1 MEQKK
6 IIIILALV
14 AVLIAI
20 CSLITYALVINQTEY
35 TTMTIAESGTTIE
48 VPDDM
53 KLKST
58 NGDSGITVL
67 ENDNTIIV
75 LFNSKDKGVG
85 QIIGFSDIKNPIF
98 GNEYQGDTTLKDPT
112 VAGCHLN
119 GECRAAYIGNN
130 ETHDNILIISKNK
143 DIVTHILNSIKW
155 SLDTADNNTDD
166 SDDSGSNSVSVK
178 KNTTNNKKY
187 TQSDLDMA
195 RNDAYWQGYDDS
207 YYDQQD
213 DYYDDEETYTT
224 SDSSSSS
231 QSSSSSSVETT
242 ED

>member
-1 MEQKK
+1 
-6 IIIILALV
+6 
-14 AVLIAI
+14 
-20 CSLITYALVINQTEY
+20 
-35 TTMTIAESGTTIE
+35 MTIAESGTTIE

-112 VAGCHLN
+112 VAGCHLD
-119 GECRAAYIGNN
+119 GECRAVYLGNN
-130 ETHDNILIISKNK
+130 QTHDNILVISKNK
-143 DIVTHILNSIKW
+143 DIVTHIINSIKW
-155 SLDTADNNTDD
+155 GLDAADNNTDNN
-166 SDDSGSNSVSVK
+166 DDSGSNTVSVN
-178 KNTTNNKKY
+178 KNTSNNKKY
-187 TQSDLDMA
+187 SQSDLDMA

-207 YYDQQD
+207 YYDQQNDYYEDD
-213 DYYDDEETYTT
+213 DYSS
-224 SDSSSSS
+224 SDSSSS
-231 QSSSSSSVETT
+231 QSVVD
-242 ED
+242 EDGNLV

>member
-6 IIIILALV
+6 IILILILIAVLV
-14 AVLIAI
+14 AL
-20 CSLITYALVINQTEY
+20 CSFITYALVLNQTEY

-112 VAGCHLN
+112 VAGCHLD
-119 GECRAAYIGNN
+119 GECRAVYLGNN
-130 ETHDNILIISKNK
+130 QTHDNILIISKNK
-143 DIVTHILNSIKW
+143 DIVTHIINSIKW
-155 SLDTADNNTDD
+155 GLDAADNNTDNN
-166 SDDSGSNSVSVK
+166 DDSGINTVSVN
-178 KNTTNNKKY
+178 KNTSNNKKY
-187 TQSDLDMA
+187 SQSDLDMA

-207 YYDQQD
+207 YYDQQNDYYEDDD
-213 DYYDDEETYTT
+213 DYSS
-224 SDSSSSS
+224 SDSSSS
-231 QSSSSSSVETT
+231 QSVVD
-242 ED
+242 EDGNLV

>member
-6 IIIILALV
+6 IIIILILI
-14 AVLIAI
+14 AVLVAI
-20 CSLITYALVINQTEY
+20 CSFITYALVLNQTEY

-112 VAGCHLN
+112 VAGCHLD
-119 GECRAAYIGNN
+119 GECRAVYIGNN
-130 ETHDNILIISKNK
+130 QTHDNILVISKNK
-143 DIVTHILNSIKW
+143 DIVTHIINSIKW
-155 SLDTADNNTDD
+155 GLDAADNNTDNNN
-166 SDDSGSNSVSVK
+166 DDSGSNTVSVN
-178 KNTTNNKKY
+178 KNTSNNKKY
-187 TQSDLDMA
+187 SQSDLDMA

-207 YYDQQD
+207 YYDKQNDYYEDDD
-213 DYYDDEETYTT
+213 DYSS
-224 SDSSSSS
+224 SDSSSS
-231 QSSSSSSVETT
+231 QSVVD
-242 ED
+242 EDGNLV